1 MWNYPTETVYYRE
14 ASSVTPLLSVR
25 IPLLALNSEDD
36 PLSPYIGLP
45 IEEAK
50 QNPYVVLVV
59 TSFGGHLGWFQ
70 QDGSRWF
77 VQARYFAPLAAAALG
92 GIAFSPAVAFAE
104 APKRKPI
111 YDGVEYHSPLP
122 VAPSPPAILPSQ
134 PIQDNDE
141 EQQTSWTPT
150 PTDRLAVQIGRAR
163 LFLYDV
169 AVAAENKVN
178 QTVDSA
184 FDLEQ
189 SFTRTI
195 ASLAPPRESGE
206 KLMPGTIYVL
216 VAAMAGSIITR
227 NRSVVLRATV
237 PFALGIGAGWTVLP
251 ITMRNV
257 SDLAWK
263 YEQKFPV
270 VADSHI
276 KLREG
281 IQRSIQFAK
290 VHREVGVQYVDDKVT
305 DVREALENW
314 VKQGK

>member
-1 MWNYPTETVYYRE
+1 MAARV
-14 ASSVTPLLSVR
+14 LLQR
-25 IPLLALNSEDD
+25 RAL
-36 PLSPYIGLP
+36 
-45 IEEAK
+45 
-50 QNPYVVLVV
+50 
-59 TSFGGHLGWFQ
+59 
-70 QDGSRWF
+70 
-77 VQARYFAPLAAAALG
+77 APLAAAALG
-92 GIAFSPAVAFAE
+92 GIAFSPAVVFAE

-111 YDGVEYHSPLP
+111 YDEVEYHSPLP
-122 VAPSPPAILPSQ
+122 VAPSPPALLPSQ
-134 PIQDNDE
+134 PVHDDADQE
-141 EQQTSWTPT
+141 PASRAPT

-163 LFLYDV
+163 LVLYDV

-178 QTVDSA
+178 QTMDSA

-216 VAAMAGSIITR
+216 VAAMAGSILTR
-227 NRSVVLRATV
+227 NRSVVLRATL
-237 PFALGIGAGWTVLP
+237 PFALGVGAGWTVLP

-270 VADSHI
+270 VAESHI
-276 KLREG
+276 RLREG
-281 IQRSIQFAK
+281 IQKGIHFAK

-305 DVREALENW
+305 NVREAVENW
-314 VKQGK
+314 VAQGK

>member
-1 MWNYPTETVYYRE
+1 MAARV
-14 ASSVTPLLSVR
+14 LLQR
-25 IPLLALNSEDD
+25 
-36 PLSPYIGLP
+36 
-45 IEEAK
+45 
-50 QNPYVVLVV
+50 
-59 TSFGGHLGWFQ
+59 
-70 QDGSRWF
+70 R
-77 VQARYFAPLAAAALG
+77 FAPLAAAALG

-111 YDGVEYHSPLP
+111 YDDAEHYSPLP
-122 VAPSPPAILPSQ
+122 SAPSPPAILPSQ
-134 PIQDNDE
+134 PIQDNNSSTEE
-141 EQQTSWTPT
+141 EQPSWTPT

-206 KLMPGTIYVL
+206 KLMPGAIYVL
-216 VAAMAGSIITR
+216 VAAMAGSILTR
-227 NRSVVLRATV
+227 NRSVVLRATM
-237 PFALGIGAGWTVLP
+237 PFALGVGAGWTVLP

-263 YEQKFPV
+263 YEQKFPA
-270 VADSHI
+270 VAESHI

-281 IQRSIQFAK
+281 IQKTISFAK

>member
-1 MWNYPTETVYYRE
+1 MAARV
-14 ASSVTPLLSVR
+14 LLQRRS
-25 IPLLALNSEDD
+25 
-36 PLSPYIGLP
+36 
-45 IEEAK
+45 
-50 QNPYVVLVV
+50 
-59 TSFGGHLGWFQ
+59 
-70 QDGSRWF
+70 
-77 VQARYFAPLAAAALG
+77 FAPLAAAALG
-92 GIAFSPAVAFAE
+92 GIAFSPAVVFAE

-111 YDGVEYHSPLP
+111 YDEVEFRSPLP
-122 VAPSPPAILPSQ
+122 VAPSPPAVLPSQ
-134 PIQDNDE
+134 PVNDNADKE
-141 EQQTSWTPT
+141 PASRVPT

-178 QTVDSA
+178 QTMDSA

-206 KLMPGTIYVL
+206 KLMPGGIYVL
-216 VAAMAGSIITR
+216 VAAMAGSILTR
-227 NRSVVLRATV
+227 NRSVVLRATL
-237 PFALGIGAGWTVLP
+237 PFALGVGASWTVLP

-263 YEQKFPV
+263 YEQKFPA
-270 VADSHI
+270 VAESHI

-281 IQRSIQFAK
+281 IQRGIHFAK

-305 DVREALENW
+305 NVREAVENW
-314 VKQGK
+314 VAQGK

>member
-1 MWNYPTETVYYRE
+1 MAARV
-14 ASSVTPLLSVR
+14 LLQR
-25 IPLLALNSEDD
+25 RA
-36 PLSPYIGLP
+36 
-45 IEEAK
+45 
-50 QNPYVVLVV
+50 
-59 TSFGGHLGWFQ
+59 
-70 QDGSRWF
+70 
-77 VQARYFAPLAAAALG
+77 FAPLAAAALG

-111 YDGVEYHSPLP
+111 YDEVEYHSPLP

-134 PIQDNDE
+134 PLNDDADE
-141 EQQTSWTPT
+141 EPASRAPT

-163 LFLYDV
+163 LVLYDI

-178 QTVDSA
+178 QTMDSA

-206 KLMPGTIYVL
+206 KLMPGAIYVL
-216 VAAMAGSIITR
+216 VAAMAGSILTR
-227 NRSVVLRATV
+227 NRNVVLRATLPV
-237 PFALGIGAGWTVLP
+237 ALGVGAGWTVLP
-251 ITMRNV
+251 ITMRNA

-270 VADSHI
+270 VAESHI
-276 KLREG
+276 RLREG
-281 IQRSIQFAK
+281 IQKSIHFAK

-305 DVREALENW
+305 NVREAVENW
-314 VKQGK
+314 VAQGK

>member
-1 MWNYPTETVYYRE
+1 MAARV
-14 ASSVTPLLSVR
+14 LLQRRS
-25 IPLLALNSEDD
+25 
-36 PLSPYIGLP
+36 
-45 IEEAK
+45 
-50 QNPYVVLVV
+50 
-59 TSFGGHLGWFQ
+59 
-70 QDGSRWF
+70 
-77 VQARYFAPLAAAALG
+77 FAPLAAAAALG
-92 GIAFSPAVAFAE
+92 GIAFSPAVVFAE

-111 YDGVEYHSPLP
+111 YDEVDYSSPLP

-134 PIQDNDE
+134 PIQDSDDE
-141 EQQTSWTPT
+141 EHKTRAPT

-163 LFLYDV
+163 LFLYDF

-178 QTVDSA
+178 QTMDSA

-206 KLMPGTIYVL
+206 KLMPGAIYVL
-216 VAAMAGSIITR
+216 VAAMAGSIVTR
-227 NRSVVLRATV
+227 NRSVILRATV

-257 SDLAWK
+257 SDLTWK
-263 YEQKFPV
+263 YEQKFPA
-270 VADSHI
+270 VAESHI

-281 IQRSIQFAK
+281 IQRGIHFAK

-305 DVREALENW
+305 DVREAIEGW

>member
-1 MWNYPTETVYYRE
+1 MAARV
-14 ASSVTPLLSVR
+14 LLQRRS
-25 IPLLALNSEDD
+25 
-36 PLSPYIGLP
+36 
-45 IEEAK
+45 
-50 QNPYVVLVV
+50 
-59 TSFGGHLGWFQ
+59 
-70 QDGSRWF
+70 
-77 VQARYFAPLAAAALG
+77 FAPLAAAALG
-92 GIAFSPAVAFAE
+92 GIAFSPAVVFAE

-111 YDGVEYHSPLP
+111 YDEVEFHSPLP
-122 VAPSPPAILPSQ
+122 VAPSPPAVLPSQ
-134 PIQDNDE
+134 PINDNADE
-141 EQQTSWTPT
+141 EPASRVPT

-178 QTVDSA
+178 QTMDSA

-206 KLMPGTIYVL
+206 KLMPGGIYVL
-216 VAAMAGSIITR
+216 VAAMAGSILTR
-227 NRSVVLRATV
+227 NRSIVLRATL
-237 PFALGIGAGWTVLP
+237 PFALGVGASWTVLP

-263 YEQKFPV
+263 YEQKFPA
-270 VADSHI
+270 VAESHI

-281 IQRSIQFAK
+281 IQKGIHFAK

-305 DVREALENW
+305 NVREAVENW
-314 VKQGK
+314 VAQGK